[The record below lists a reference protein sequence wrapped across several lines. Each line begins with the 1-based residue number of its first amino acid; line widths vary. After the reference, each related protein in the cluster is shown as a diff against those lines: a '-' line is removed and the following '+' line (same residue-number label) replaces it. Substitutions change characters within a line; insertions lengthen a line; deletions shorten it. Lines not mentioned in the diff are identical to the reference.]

1 MKAIGSALVEDWPMS
16 HLHYLGV
23 LLFIGLCGIGVNFG
37 FKSGLTK
44 RWQIFFATDLG
55 ILIVY
60 LAWDSWAIHKQLV
73 LRCEADHWSAPL
85 QPYPDR
91 GDPLLRRRSIHHRC
105 NLLGF
110 KEVDRMGGRPHVIY
124 SDIAL
129 DAVMIAIIADLFILR
144 TQMVT
149 RGLFWL
155 SYGLILPFQLLT
167 NWWLTSKSIVMYTP
181 DAIIG
186 RRLAGAP
193 IEDLLF
199 GFSMILLTLA
209 LWEYFSSKSSERNG

>member
-1 MKAIGSALVEDWPMS
+1 
-16 HLHYLGV
+16 
-23 LLFIGLCGIGVNFG
+23 
-37 FKSGLTK
+37 
-44 RWQIFFATDLG
+44 
-55 ILIVY
+55 
-60 LAWDSWAIHKQLV
+60 
-73 LRCEADHWSAPL
+73 
-85 QPYPDR
+85 
-91 GDPLLRRRSIHHRC
+91 
-105 NLLGF
+105 
-110 KEVDRMGGRPHVIY
+110 MGGRSHVIY

-209 LWEYFSSKSSERNG
+209 LWDYFSSKSSERNG